1 MRDVAVRAGA
11 LLEKLTVERSTKAV
25 GSYANGKAV
34 WLPHF
39 DIRAELLDH
48 VQEEEPTRAGSRITI
63 KASFLI
69 RYVADLKMTDR
80 LIWGG
85 EPFDIEGLK
94 VLGRRQAIQIDAKR
108 IGP

>member
-1 MRDVAVRAGA
+1 MRDAPVRAGA
-11 LLEKLTVERSTKAV
+11 LSEKLTIERGETATGAYRNQV
-25 GSYANGKAV
+25 TV
-34 WLPHF
+34 WTPRF
-39 DIRAELLDH
+39 DIRAELLED
-48 VQEEEPTRAGSRITI
+48 VREEEPIEAGSRITI

-69 RYVADLKMTDR
+69 RFVADLKMTDR

-85 EPFDIEGLK
+85 ERFNIVGLK

>member
-1 MRDVAVRAGA
+1 MKNAPVRAGA
-11 LLEKLTVERSTKAV
+11 LTELLTFERGADAI
-25 GSYANGKAV
+25 GSYANVETV
-34 WLPHF
+34 WMPLF
-39 DIRAELLDH
+39 QARAELVDH
-48 VQEEEPTRAGSRITI
+48 LQEEEPANTGSRITI
-63 KASFLI
+63 RASFAM

-85 EPFDIEGLK
+85 EPFDIVGLK